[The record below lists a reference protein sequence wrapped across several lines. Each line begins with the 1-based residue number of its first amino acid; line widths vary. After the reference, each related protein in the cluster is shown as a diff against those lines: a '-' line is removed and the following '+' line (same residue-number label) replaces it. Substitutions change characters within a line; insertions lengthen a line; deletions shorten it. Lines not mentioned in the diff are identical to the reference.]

1 MRPAELDELP
11 CAYCGDALG
20 DGDTKVLN
28 EDQDGTPTI
37 AVHAQCYEAQGDDEE
52 HPVDE
57 EHTQFIKDQDD
68 WQQFKDQM
76 KEYKNLHE

>member
-20 DGDTKVLN
+20 DGNTKVLN
-28 EDQDGTPTI
+28 EDQDGTPTV
-37 AVHAQCYEAQGDDEE
+37 AAHAQCYEAQGDDEDGE
-52 HPVDE
+52 HPA
-57 EHTQFIKDQDD
+57 DD

-76 KEYKNLHE
+76 EEYKNLHE